1 MEKRVSRTEMLFSL
15 GFLFMLICAVG
26 AFFYGVKVGSDRT
39 EAKYVPSKH
48 LNANAAVKENAYQQQ
63 DLVSFYHTVFLP
75 YREFQNE
82 WQKSVDKL
90 TSGQATDPASTFKE
104 LASLAE
110 NKYKEVSKADAVSQ
124 VSPLLVEAQNSL
136 LKSLKLFSD
145 AAGRQA
151 GNANAVKASVM
162 VTQIEKDAYYQQAV
176 SYSLQAQKAYYT
188 SMVKWSASVDPDLP
202 GDYEAPKL
210 LNLSDW
216 KKLPLIVKNK
226 LMADQLASR
235 SLLADYYPQDLSSK
249 VDLFIHSGQPSV
261 MKVKTVSA
269 VVDLLIG
276 TEAVRAGDFTAN
288 KTRLYTKELLPQ
300 LPFFIS

>member
-162 VTQIEKDAYYQQAV
+162 VTQMEKDAYYQQAV

-249 VDLFIHSGQPSV
+249 VDLFINSGQPSV